1 MAAAAGPYRR
11 GGDVSCVQLWNRHDR
26 AGIGGRRATR
36 HRHIAGGRPGGARDR
51 RGSLR
56 NSRRRHRLSG
66 APRQPIVIL
75 ISGRG
80 SNMRAL
86 IERSNAADA
95 AYTVASVISDRADAG
110 GLEVARQLGVA
121 ARALPRP
128 AGSGRTDY
136 DRLLA
141 AAISEY
147 SPALIVLAGFM
158 RILSGEFVER
168 FAGRILNIHPSLLPK
183 YSGLHTHRRVL
194 EAREAEHGVTVHFVT
209 EELDGG
215 PPVLQA
221 RVPVLP
227 GDTETTLSQRV
238 LIQEHIIYPLAVNW
252 FCQGRLRC
260 EAGRARLDGRPLEE
274 PVQISDLSPERP
286 S

>member
-1 MAAAAGPYRR
+1 L
-11 GGDVSCVQLWNRHDR
+11 SE
-26 AGIGGRRATR
+26 TR
-36 HRHIAGGRPGGARDR
+36 
-51 RGSLR
+51 
-56 NSRRRHRLSG
+56 
-66 APRQPIVIL
+66 RQPIVIL

-86 IERSNAADA
+86 IERSQAADA
-95 AYTVASVISDRADAG
+95 AYRVASVISDRTDAG
-110 GLEVARQLGVA
+110 GLEAAAQLGVE
-121 ARALPRP
+121 ARALPR
-128 AGSGRTDY
+128 ATGSERADY

-141 AAISEY
+141 ATISGY

-158 RILSGEFVER
+158 RILSAEFVAR

-183 YSGLHTHRRVL
+183 YAGLHTHRRVL

-209 EELDGG
+209 AELDGG

-227 GDTETTLSQRV
+227 GDTEATLSERV
-238 LIQEHIIYPLAVNW
+238 LVQEHIIYPLAVNW

-260 EAGRARLDGRPLEE
+260 EAGKARLDGRLLSE
-274 PVQISDLSPERP
+274 PVQISDLSPERR

>member
-1 MAAAAGPYRR
+1 
-11 GGDVSCVQLWNRHDR
+11 
-26 AGIGGRRATR
+26 
-36 HRHIAGGRPGGARDR
+36 
-51 RGSLR
+51 
-56 NSRRRHRLSG
+56 LSQT
-66 APRQPIVIL
+66 PRQPIVIL

-86 IERSNAADA
+86 IERSQAAGA
-95 AYTVASVISDRADAG
+95 AYSVASVISDRADAG
-110 GLEVARQLGVA
+110 GLEIARHLGVA
-121 ARALPRP
+121 TRALPWHK
-128 AGSGRTDY
+128 GSERADY

-141 AAISEY
+141 GAISEY
-147 SPALIVLAGFM
+147 SPSLIVLAGFM
-158 RILSGEFVER
+158 RILSAPFVER

-183 YSGLHTHRRVL
+183 YAGLHTHRRVL

-227 GDTETTLSQRV
+227 GDTEMTLSQRV

-260 EAGRARLDGRPLEE
+260 EAGKAQLDGRPLNE
-274 PVQISDLSPERP
+274 PVQISDASPEKP

>member
-1 MAAAAGPYRR
+1 
-11 GGDVSCVQLWNRHDR
+11 
-26 AGIGGRRATR
+26 
-36 HRHIAGGRPGGARDR
+36 
-51 RGSLR
+51 
-56 NSRRRHRLSG
+56 LSQT
-66 APRQPIVIL
+66 PRQPIVIL

-86 IERSNAADA
+86 IERSQMADA
-95 AYTVASVISDRADAG
+95 AYSVASVISDRADAG
-110 GLEVARQLGVA
+110 GLDIARQLGVA
-121 ARALPRP
+121 TRALPWRK
-128 AGSGRTDY
+128 GSERADY

-147 SPALIVLAGFM
+147 SPSLVVLAGFM
-158 RILSGEFVER
+158 RILSAPFVEQ

-183 YSGLHTHRRVL
+183 YAGLHTHRRAL

-227 GDTETTLSQRV
+227 GDTETTLSERV

-252 FCQGRLRC
+252 FCEGRLRC
-260 EAGRARLDGRPLEE
+260 EAGKARLDGRLLNE
-274 PVQISDLSPERP
+274 PVQMSDASPEKP
-286 S
+286 L